1 MLKML
6 QLILN
11 NIWQLAWISYIRT
24 SVIKFLQNRNWDKEF
39 IISLSEI
46 SSSGFVTL
54 SLNIG
59 DNIII
64 FIARIDFYIFY
75 IYWEINVCLLRK

>member
-64 FIARIDFYIFY
+64 FIARIDFYIFH

>member
-11 NIWQLAWISYIRT
+11 NIWQSAWISYIRT

>member
-64 FIARIDFYIFY
+64 FIAHIDFYIFY
-75 IYWEINVCLLRK
+75 IYIEK

>member
-11 NIWQLAWISYIRT
+11 NIWQSAWISYIRT

-64 FIARIDFYIFY
+64 FIARIDFYIYFIY
-75 IYWEINVCLLRK
+75 IEK

>member
-64 FIARIDFYIFY
+64 FIARIDFYIYFIY
-75 IYWEINVCLLRK
+75 IEK

>member
-11 NIWQLAWISYIRT
+11 NIWQSAWISYIRT

-64 FIARIDFYIFY
+64 FIARIDFYIFH

>member
-11 NIWQLAWISYIRT
+11 NIWQSAWISYIRT

-64 FIARIDFYIFY
+64 FIAHIDFYIFY
-75 IYWEINVCLLRK
+75 IYIEK